1 MQKLS
6 MLALRDLF
14 WIFFCF
20 ALNFDVF
27 ESDMRRV
34 FLALYSTYQVRIFTN
49 KMASRT
55 RVIISQME
63 KFLDCLIV
71 NTGILSLSKAMR
83 LNC

>member
-34 FLALYSTYQVRIFTN
+34 FLALYGTYQVRIVFTN
-49 KMASRT
+49 RHGVKIKGNNISNGEVFGLLDSEYWYF
-55 RVIISQME
+55 VI
-63 KFLDCLIV
+63 L
-71 NTGILSLSKAMR
+71 
-83 LNC
+83 